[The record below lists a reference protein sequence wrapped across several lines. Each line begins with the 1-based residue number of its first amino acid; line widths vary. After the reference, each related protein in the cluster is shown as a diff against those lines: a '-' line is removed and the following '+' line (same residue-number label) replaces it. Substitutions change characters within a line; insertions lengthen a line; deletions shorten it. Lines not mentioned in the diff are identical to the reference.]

1 MKWKRALKDFCI
13 WLLSVFVVGIIIQF
27 IPGATVQIDETTE
40 EITEPFS
47 VVLVILPIA
56 STILFHKQSKRKFS
70 GIPKKKQHIE
80 EIPDYKPHE
89 SAFLSDADSGVGY
102 DPLLVDAINVV
113 METGQASVSMVQR
126 RLNLG
131 YIPAARLIDDMETLG
146 IVGPFEGSRP
156 RQILLTPSQ
165 CEALIPTLKP
175 SRTVSNH
182 AAYKISGLE
191 AELYKVDRMEGH
203 DFEYWC
209 ADLLKKNGFSN
220 VEVTRGSGDQGV
232 DVLAKFG
239 DAKYA
244 IQCKCYT
251 SDLGNKPVQE
261 VNAGKAFYHCHIGV
275 VMTNRYFT
283 VGAKE
288 IAEATGV
295 LLWDRDTL
303 KNMIENGGVIMTKE
317 GM

>member
-1 MKWKRALKDFCI
+1 MGNTLKIFGGAKMKRHRKLKAVAIFVLTLFFTIIALLLIPSASVPQADGTAMLTYGAAVALIIAPSAFTALFVWLDKRVEKASLPQKP
-13 WLLSVFVVGIIIQF
+13 F
-27 IPGATVQIDETTE
+27 ITANGEAHDP
-40 EITEPFS
+40 
-47 VVLVILPIA
+47 L
-56 STILFHKQSKRKFS
+56 
-70 GIPKKKQHIE
+70 
-80 EIPDYKPHE
+80 IPD
-89 SAFLSDADSGVGY
+89 
-102 DPLLVDAINVV
+102 AIKVV
-113 METGQASVSMVQR
+113 METGQASVSMLQR
-126 RLNLG
+126 KLNLG
-131 YIPAARLIDDMETLG
+131 YSQALRLIDEMETLG
-146 IVGPFEGSRP
+146 IVGSFDGSRP
-156 RQILLTPSQ
+156 RQILLTRSQ
-165 CEALIPTLKP
+165 CEALIPTLRI
-175 SRTVSNH
+175 SRANSCF
-182 AAYKISGLE
+182 APCEASSPE
-191 AELYKVDRMEGH
+191 AELYKVDGMEGH

-244 IQCKCYT
+244 IQCKCYS

-283 VGAKE
+283 AGAKE

-303 KNMIENGGVIMTKE
+303 KRLIKNGGSNDD
-317 GM
+317 

>member
-27 IPGATVQIDETTE
+27 IPGATVQIDETTK

-47 VVLVILPIA
+47 VVLVILPIV
-56 STILFHKQSKRKFS
+56 STIFFHKQSNRKFS
-70 GIPKKKQHIE
+70 GIPKKKQHVE
-80 EIPDYKPHE
+80 EIPDYKPKE
-89 SAFLSDADSGVGY
+89 NTFLSHADNGVGY

-126 RLNLG
+126 RLKLG
-131 YIPAARLIDDMETLG
+131 YIPASQLIDDMETLG
-146 IVGPFEGSRP
+146 VIGPFEGSRP
-156 RQILLTPSQ
+156 RQILLTRSQ
-165 CEALIPTLKP
+165 CEALIPTLKI
-175 SRTVSNH
+175 SRPVS
-182 AAYKISGLE
+182 ISMHYEVSTPE
-191 AELYKVDRMEGH
+191 AELYRVDGMEGH

-244 IQCKCYT
+244 VQCKCYS

-283 VGAKE
+283 AGAKE

-303 KNMIENGGVIMTKE
+303 KRLIKNGGRS
-317 GM
+317 GD

>member
-1 MKWKRALKDFCI
+1 MKRHRKLKAVAIFVLTLFFTIIAL
-13 WLLSVFVVGIIIQF
+13 LLIPSASVPQADGTAMLTY
-27 IPGATVQIDETTE
+27 GATVALIIVPSAFTALFVWLDKRVEKASLPQ
-40 EITEPFS
+40 EPFITANGEAHDP
-47 VVLVILPIA
+47 L
-56 STILFHKQSKRKFS
+56 
-70 GIPKKKQHIE
+70 
-80 EIPDYKPHE
+80 IPD
-89 SAFLSDADSGVGY
+89 
-102 DPLLVDAINVV
+102 AIKVV
-113 METGQASVSMVQR
+113 METGQASVSMLQR
-126 RLNLG
+126 RLNIG
-131 YIPAARLIDDMETLG
+131 YSQALRLIGEMETLG

-156 RQILLTPSQ
+156 RQILLTRSQ
-165 CEALIPTLKP
+165 CEALIPTLKIARANLCFAP
-175 SRTVSNH
+175 CE
-182 AAYKISGLE
+182 AISPE
-191 AELYKVDRMEGH
+191 AELCKVDGMEGH

-244 IQCKCYT
+244 IQCKCY
-251 SDLGNKPVQE
+251 SFDLGNKPVQE

-283 VGAKE
+283 AGAKE

-303 KNMIENGGVIMTKE
+303 KRLIKTGGRNDD
-317 GM
+317 

>member
-1 MKWKRALKDFCI
+1 MKRHRKLKAVAIFVLTLFFTIIAL
-13 WLLSVFVVGIIIQF
+13 LLIPSASVPQADGMAMLTY
-27 IPGATVQIDETTE
+27 GATAALIIVPSAFTALFVWLDKSVEKAGLPK
-40 EITEPFS
+40 EPFITANGEAHDP
-47 VVLVILPIA
+47 L
-56 STILFHKQSKRKFS
+56 
-70 GIPKKKQHIE
+70 
-80 EIPDYKPHE
+80 IPD
-89 SAFLSDADSGVGY
+89 
-102 DPLLVDAINVV
+102 AIKVV
-113 METGQASVSMVQR
+113 METGQASVSMLQR
-126 RLNLG
+126 KLNLG
-131 YIPAARLIDDMETLG
+131 YSQALQLIDEMETLG
-146 IVGPFEGSRP
+146 IVGSFDGSRP
-156 RQILLTPSQ
+156 RQILLTRSQ
-165 CEALIPTLKP
+165 CEALIPTLRI
-175 SRTVSNH
+175 SRANSCF
-182 AAYKISGLE
+182 APCEARSSE
-191 AELYKVDRMEGH
+191 AELYKVDGMEGH

-244 IQCKCYT
+244 IQCKCYS

-283 VGAKE
+283 AGAKE

-303 KNMIENGGVIMTKE
+303 KRLIKNGGSNDD
-317 GM
+317 

>member
-1 MKWKRALKDFCI
+1 MKKHRKLKAVVIFVLTLFFTIIAL
-13 WLLSVFVVGIIIQF
+13 LLIPSASVPQEDGTAMLTY
-27 IPGATVQIDETTE
+27 GATAALIIVPSAFTALFVWLDKRVEKASLPQ
-40 EITEPFS
+40 EPFITANGEAHDP
-47 VVLVILPIA
+47 L
-56 STILFHKQSKRKFS
+56 
-70 GIPKKKQHIE
+70 
-80 EIPDYKPHE
+80 IPD
-89 SAFLSDADSGVGY
+89 
-102 DPLLVDAINVV
+102 AIKVV
-113 METGQASVSMVQR
+113 METGQASVSMLQR
-126 RLNLG
+126 KLNLG
-131 YIPAARLIDDMETLG
+131 YSQALRLIDEMETLG
-146 IVGPFEGSRP
+146 IVGSFDGSRP
-156 RQILLTPSQ
+156 RQILLTRSQ
-165 CEALIPTLKP
+165 CEALIPTLRI
-175 SRTVSNH
+175 SRANSCF
-182 AAYKISGLE
+182 APCEASSPE
-191 AELYKVDRMEGH
+191 AELYKVDGMEGH

-244 IQCKCYT
+244 IQCKCYS

-283 VGAKE
+283 AGAKE

-303 KNMIENGGVIMTKE
+303 KRLIKNGGRNDD
-317 GM
+317 

>member
-1 MKWKRALKDFCI
+1 MKRHRKLKAVAIFVLTLFFTIIAL
-13 WLLSVFVVGIIIQF
+13 LLIPSASVPQADGTAMLTY
-27 IPGATVQIDETTE
+27 GATVALIIVPSAFTALFVWLDKRVEKASLPQ
-40 EITEPFS
+40 EPFITANGEAHDP
-47 VVLVILPIA
+47 L
-56 STILFHKQSKRKFS
+56 
-70 GIPKKKQHIE
+70 
-80 EIPDYKPHE
+80 IPD
-89 SAFLSDADSGVGY
+89 
-102 DPLLVDAINVV
+102 AIKEV
-113 METGQASVSMVQR
+113 METGQASVSMLQR
-126 RLNLG
+126 KLNLG
-131 YIPAARLIDDMETLG
+131 YSQALRLIDEMETLG

-156 RQILLTPSQ
+156 RQILLTRSQ
-165 CEALIPTLKP
+165 CEALIPTLKIARANSCFAP
-175 SRTVSNH
+175 CEASNP
-182 AAYKISGLE
+182 E
-191 AELYKVDRMEGH
+191 AELYKVDGMEGH

-244 IQCKCYT
+244 IQCKCY
-251 SDLGNKPVQE
+251 SFDLGNKPVQE

-283 VGAKE
+283 AGAKE

-303 KNMIENGGVIMTKE
+303 KCLIENGGRNDN
-317 GM
+317 

>member
-1 MKWKRALKDFCI
+1 MKKHRKLKAVVIFVLTLFFTIIAL
-13 WLLSVFVVGIIIQF
+13 LLIPSASVPQEDGTAMLTY
-27 IPGATVQIDETTE
+27 GATAALIIVPSAFTALFVWLDKRVEKASLPQ
-40 EITEPFS
+40 EPFITANGEAHDP
-47 VVLVILPIA
+47 L
-56 STILFHKQSKRKFS
+56 
-70 GIPKKKQHIE
+70 
-80 EIPDYKPHE
+80 IPD
-89 SAFLSDADSGVGY
+89 
-102 DPLLVDAINVV
+102 AIKVV
-113 METGQASVSMVQR
+113 METGQASVSMLQR
-126 RLNLG
+126 KLNLG
-131 YIPAARLIDDMETLG
+131 YSQALRLIDEMETLG
-146 IVGPFEGSRP
+146 IVGSFDGSRP
-156 RQILLTPSQ
+156 RQILLTRSQ
-165 CEALIPTLKP
+165 CEALIPTLRI
-175 SRTVSNH
+175 SRANSCF
-182 AAYKISGLE
+182 APCEASSPE
-191 AELYKVDRMEGH
+191 AELYKVDGMEGH

-244 IQCKCYT
+244 IQCKCYS

-283 VGAKE
+283 AGAKE

-303 KNMIENGGVIMTKE
+303 KRLIKNGGSNDD
-317 GM
+317 

>member
-1 MKWKRALKDFCI
+1 MKRHRKLKAVAIFVLTLFFTIIALLLIPSASVPQADGTAMLTYGAAVALIIVPSAFTALFVWLDKRVEKASLPQKP
-13 WLLSVFVVGIIIQF
+13 F
-27 IPGATVQIDETTE
+27 ITANGEAHDP
-40 EITEPFS
+40 
-47 VVLVILPIA
+47 L
-56 STILFHKQSKRKFS
+56 
-70 GIPKKKQHIE
+70 
-80 EIPDYKPHE
+80 IPD
-89 SAFLSDADSGVGY
+89 
-102 DPLLVDAINVV
+102 AIKVV
-113 METGQASVSMVQR
+113 METGQASVSMLQR
-126 RLNLG
+126 KLNLG
-131 YIPAARLIDDMETLG
+131 YSQALRLIDEMETLG
-146 IVGPFEGSRP
+146 IVGSFDGSRP
-156 RQILLTPSQ
+156 RQILLTRSQ
-165 CEALIPTLKP
+165 CEALIPTLRI
-175 SRTVSNH
+175 SRANSCF
-182 AAYKISGLE
+182 APCEASSPE
-191 AELYKVDRMEGH
+191 AELYKVDGMEGH

-244 IQCKCYT
+244 IQCKCYS

-283 VGAKE
+283 AGAKE

-303 KNMIENGGVIMTKE
+303 KRLIKNGGSNDD
-317 GM
+317 